1 MTLHEIH
8 VLERND
14 TRCTAHLGRLRCV
27 LPAAHSTGHVCV
39 HESMTADRKAG

>member
-8 VLERND
+8 ALERNEA
-14 TRCTAHLGRLRCV
+14 RCDAYLGRLRCV